1 MATKVNPIPQGA
13 KAGCDD
19 QAKLYRWVL
28 LKIRHCV
35 QLRRAKPQMRPSIR
49 LVAIILLIFTL
60 TSRCAAAFAKDI
72 VGEVTGITGVAKL
85 ERGGN
90 EVGIAPSMPI
100 EIHDKLRTMAEAQLT
115 VTFHDGSKLVLYE
128 SSSYTIDQYTM
139 ISTTRTDA
147 LIRLWAGHLRAI
159 VNLALGGDP
168 NFQVHTPNA
177 VSAVRGTEF
186 KIAYI
191 ADRPCPE
198 DRSCMRYTTVGV
210 FHGVVAVA
218 NISNPAQAVQVT
230 EGYETTVACEAPA
243 TAPAP
248 LGVEEMGA
256 PGYH

>member
-1 MATKVNPIPQGA
+1 
-13 KAGCDD
+13 
-19 QAKLYRWVL
+19 
-28 LKIRHCV
+28 
-35 QLRRAKPQMRPSIR
+35 MRPSIR
-49 LVAIILLIFTL
+49 LVAITLLSFTL
-60 TSRCAAAFAKDI
+60 TSRCAAAFANDI

-90 EVGIAPSMPI
+90 EVGIAQSMPI
-100 EIHDKLRTMAEAQLT
+100 EIHDMLRTMAGAQLK
-115 VTFHDGSKLVLYE
+115 VTFHDGSKLILSE
-128 SSSYTIDQYTM
+128 TGTYTIDQYTM
-139 ISTTRTDA
+139 ISTTRTEA
-147 LIRLWAGHLRAI
+147 LIGLWAGHLRAI

-186 KIAYI
+186 ETAYI
-191 ADRPCPE
+191 EGRPCPE
-198 DRSCMRYTTVGV
+198 DRTCLRYTTVEV

-243 TAPAP
+243 TSPAP
-248 LGVEEMGA
+248 LGMNEIGA